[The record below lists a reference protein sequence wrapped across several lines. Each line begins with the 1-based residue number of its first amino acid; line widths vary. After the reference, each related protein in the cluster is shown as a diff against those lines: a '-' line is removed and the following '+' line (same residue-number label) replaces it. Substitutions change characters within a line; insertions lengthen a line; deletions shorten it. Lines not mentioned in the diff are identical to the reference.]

1 MRKVL
6 AVLLG
11 AFILMAFSS
20 FGFAKEKVI
29 AIGGVFDITGPTG
42 AVGAPYAE
50 GVRDYVKWIND
61 NGGIE
66 GYKIKLLDV
75 DYQYKIPQALA
86 AYKNLA
92 GKVVAIEGWGT
103 GDTEALSPLITRDKI
118 PYMSASYSEHL
129 TDPSVTPYNFLIGV
143 TYADQARV
151 ALKFI
156 KQQHEKAGKPG
167 KPKVCFIYNDTGF
180 GRSPFFTVT
189 YHGKKFPAADEY
201 AKKIGVDVVDKE
213 IVALNALEAT
223 SQLLNMQKKGAEW
236 AIIQE
241 TKATAT
247 ILKDAKKLGLKT
259 KFIALNWGMNK
270 LFAKLAGDAAEGVYW
285 TCPFALWSDTDLP
298 GVKLMRKVSMKYHP
312 NKKDRIVCY
321 TQGFAAM
328 YVMAEGLRRAI
339 KMGDISG
346 PGVKK
351 ALESLRNFDTG
362 GLTGPITFTPKS
374 HKGSV
379 SLRIYQFRNGKFV
392 PVSGYISVKR

>member
-1 MRKVL
+1 MKRI
-6 AVLLG
+6 LG
-11 AFILMAFSS
+11 LFVAILS
-20 FGFAKEKVI
+20 FMLIATISYAKPKEIV
-29 AIGGVFDITGPTG
+29 IGGIFDITGGTG

-61 NGGIE
+61 NGGIN
-66 GYKIKLLDV
+66 GMKIKLMDT

-86 AYKNLA
+86 AYKNLS
-92 GKVVAIEGWGT
+92 GKAIAIQGWGT

-129 TDPSVTPYNFLIGV
+129 TDPSLTPYNFLIGV

-156 KQQHEKAGKPG
+156 KQLHEKAGKPG
-167 KPKVCFIYNDTGF
+167 NPKVAFIYNDTGF
-180 GRSPFFTVT
+180 GRSPFFTVK
-189 YHGKKFPAADEY
+189 YRGKLFPAADAY
-201 AKKIGVDVVDKE
+201 AKKIGVDVVDTE

-223 SQLLNMQKKGAEW
+223 SQLLNMKKYNPEW
-236 AIIQE
+236 AIVQE

-247 ILKDAKKLGLKT
+247 ILKDAKKLGIKT

-285 TCPFALWSDTDLP
+285 TCPFALWTDTDLP
-298 GVKLMRKVSMKYHP
+298 GVQLMRKVSMKYHP
-312 NKKDRIVCY
+312 DKKDRIVCY

-328 YVMAEGLRRAI
+328 YVMAEAI
-339 KMGDISG
+339 KRAAAKGDLTG
-346 PGVKK
+346 PGIKD

-362 GLTGPITFTPKS
+362 GLTGPITFTKKS

-379 SLRIYQFRNGKFV
+379 SLRIYQFQKGKFV
-392 PVSGYISVKR
+392 PVSDYITVER